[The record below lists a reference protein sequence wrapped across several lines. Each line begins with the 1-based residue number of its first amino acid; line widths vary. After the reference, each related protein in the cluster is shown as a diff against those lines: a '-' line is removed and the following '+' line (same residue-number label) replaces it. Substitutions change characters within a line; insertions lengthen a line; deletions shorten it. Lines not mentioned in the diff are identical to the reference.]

1 VGSARELPGF
11 DRRFLESKEAVTRIG
26 TGALGGKAQGL
37 LAARDVLA
45 ARFTRTRAAKLSIG
59 VPRLAV
65 LATGVFDAFVER
77 NRLGDL
83 ALSDAPDDAIARAF
97 QRAELPAAVVGD
109 LWSLVGGSRV
119 PLAVRSSSLLEDA
132 LSHPFAGVYT
142 TKMIPNS
149 ALEPAAR
156 FQRLCEA
163 IKLVYASTFF
173 RGAKAYVRAT
183 GREAA
188 EEKMAVIVQEVV
200 GIRHGPRFYPDVS
213 AVARSY
219 NFYPTG
225 AARPEQGVVSLA
237 LGLGKTIVDGGRSW
251 TCSPAHPQASPPLS
265 AAELVEQSQTEFWA
279 VNMGPPPPYDPI
291 AEAEYLVRASLAD
304 AEADGVLGRLASTFD
319 AGSDS
324 LRVGL
329 RGSGTRVLDFAPLLR
344 FDELELGRT
353 LSELLAAFDEA
364 SGSRVELELALTFGE
379 QGAARLGFLQVRP
392 MAAAS
397 AWLEVTPEDLRDP
410 AVVVASER
418 VMGNGLLEGISDVV
432 FVRPRAFDFAH
443 TRAIGAEIAALNG
456 RLAAAGRRYLLIGF
470 GRWGSSDPWLGIPM
484 AWADVSGAAAIVESA
499 WAGRMVEMSQGAHFF
514 HNLVSFGI
522 PYFGVTDPDR
532 IAWPWLESLT
542 ASEETELVRH
552 VVTPGPLVVK
562 VDGRSGRGVV
572 RQARAGRG

>member
-1 VGSARELPGF
+1 VGAARELPGF
-11 DRRFLESKEAVTRIG
+11 DRRFLTSKEAVTRIG
-26 TGALGGKAQGL
+26 PGALGGKAQGL

-45 ARFTRTRAAKLSIG
+45 ARLAGAHAAKIAIG

-65 LATGVFDAFVER
+65 LATGVFDVFVER
-77 NRLGDL
+77 NRLADL
-83 ALSDAPDDAIARAF
+83 ALSDTPDDAIARAF
-97 QRAELPAAVVGD
+97 QQAELPAEVVGD
-109 LWSLVGGSRV
+109 LWSLVREVRV

-132 LSHPFAGVYT
+132 LRHPFAGVYT

-149 ALEPAAR
+149 ALEPATR
-156 FQRLCEA
+156 FKRLCEA

-173 RGAKAYVRAT
+173 GGAKGYQRAA

-188 EEKMAVIVQEVV
+188 EEKMAVIIQEIV
-200 GIRHGPRFYPDVS
+200 GLRHGPRFYPDVS
-213 AVARSY
+213 GVARSF

-251 TCSPAHPQASPPLS
+251 TYSPAHPRASPPLS
-265 AAELVEQSQTEFWA
+265 AAELVEQTQTEFWA
-279 VNMGPPPPYDPI
+279 VNMGPPPPYDPT

-304 AEADGVLGRLASTFD
+304 AESDGVLGRLASTFD

-324 LRVGL
+324 LRVGV
-329 RGSGTRVLDFAPLLR
+329 RGSGPRVLDFAPLLR
-344 FDELELGRT
+344 FDELELSRT

-364 SGSRVELELALTFGE
+364 TRSRVELELALTFGE

-397 AWLEVTPEDLRDP
+397 AWLEVTPEELHDP

-418 VMGNGLLEGISDVV
+418 VMGNGLLEGIGDVV
-432 FVRPRAFDFAH
+432 FVRPDAFDFAN
-443 TRAIGAEIAALNG
+443 TRAIAAEIAARNA

-470 GRWGSSDPWLGIPM
+470 GRWGSSDPWLGIPV

-499 WAGRMVEMSQGAHFF
+499 WAGRVVEMSQGAHFF
-514 HNLVSFGI
+514 HNLVSFGV
-522 PYFGVTDPDR
+522 PYFGVTDPDH
-532 IAWPWLESLT
+532 IDWAWLESVDPH
-542 ASEETELVRH
+542 EETRLVRH
-552 VVTPGPLVVK
+552 VVTPVPLLVR

-572 RQARAGRG
+572 RRSGTGRG